1 MKRETD
7 VRQRGHKLQL
17 TVGSLSLI
25 NGFSARSSTGPSAKQ
40 KVGRQICTYIL
51 TCTYEIN
58 SKIVQE
64 NFFFCRE
71 KQLSSIINI
80 MGNTASVSKVGHAI

>member
-64 NFFFCRE
+64 NFFFFFAE
-71 KQLSSIINI
+71 KNNCHLLLI
-80 MGNTASVSKVGHAI
+80 